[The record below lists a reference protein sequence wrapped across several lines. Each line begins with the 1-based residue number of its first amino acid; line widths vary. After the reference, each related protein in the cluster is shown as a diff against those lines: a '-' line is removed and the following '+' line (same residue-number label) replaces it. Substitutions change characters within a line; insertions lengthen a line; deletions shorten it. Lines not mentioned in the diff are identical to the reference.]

1 MAKVV
6 LNVEGMSCNH
16 CKMAV
21 EQAVQTLPGVTGAQ
35 VDLAAKKVD
44 VEFDENQISEAQ
56 LKSAIVDAGYE
67 VV

>member
-1 MAKVV
+1 MAKIV

-21 EQAVQTLPGVTGAQ
+21 ERAVQTLPGVTDAQ

-44 VEFDENQISEAQ
+44 VEYDADQVSEAQ
-56 LKSAIVDAGYE
+56 LKSAITDAGYE
-67 VV
+67 VE